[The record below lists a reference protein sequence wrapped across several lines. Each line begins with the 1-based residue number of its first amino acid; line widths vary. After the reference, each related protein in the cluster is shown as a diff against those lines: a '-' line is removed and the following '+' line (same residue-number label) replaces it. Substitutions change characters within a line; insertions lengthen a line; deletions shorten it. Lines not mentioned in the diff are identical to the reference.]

1 MPIRYIP
8 IDPIVLRGQAVLGNF
23 TRSLRYNGN
32 HKPGQRLSRGLPLY
46 EVKTVEQVGPG
57 QSATAESNSESKVP
71 LGRTGPAQAAPDLI
85 VHGECQAAC
94 AHLLAT
100 GQKVD
105 LVYIDPPF
113 ASGANYG
120 KKILMRR
127 HPHTS
132 DAAPEGA
139 ALEADS
145 WEETLYGDIWN
156 KEDYLNWMYENLTAI
171 KALMSDTAS
180 IYVHLDWHIGHYVK
194 ILLDEVFGEENFR
207 NEIVWKR
214 TSARTDS
221 TTFNHI
227 HDVIYYYSKS
237 DDFTFNEAFTEYD
250 AEYIDTAYRSK
261 DEDGRR
267 FTSSDLMAAGLR
279 NGSSGMEWRGIN
291 PAARGNHW
299 KFATTKPDELDAMG
313 KILWPNKTG
322 GVPRYK
328 RYLDEVRGV
337 PLQLIWD
344 DIFQVGAQAAERV
357 DYATQKPETLLK
369 RVIEASTNP
378 GMVVADFF
386 GGSGVTAKVA
396 HDLGRRFIHTDIG
409 LNSIQTARDRL
420 AAAGATFDVL
430 RVQDGVQ
437 LFRNPQQTMAKL
449 RGLIPGLTSPQTP
462 QPLPD
467 YWAGIFASD
476 GAVPV
481 ALPNLLDSASRVFDE
496 AALHKLTLEELPKLA
511 DWDYPVQKVVV
522 YTIDIADPEACAA
535 WLADHNPS
543 GIAVELRDLKPLLGD
558 VVLNDECVARVEPP
572 TPEQAQ
578 YKVVVERYHS
588 DYLAGKLAEVTAKK
602 VLQPSAMTSAAGK
615 AKAAA
620 LPVGLSA
627 DGLECIEWLSVD
639 CTAAE
644 GPWTSAAEAK
654 IDVKNRLILN
664 GVRQV
669 AKWDGTLLCASAPK
683 RLRVRNVAGD
693 EVTVFLSSID

>member
-8 IDPIVLRGQAVLGNF
+8 IDPLVLRGQAVLGNF
-23 TRSLRYNGN
+23 TRSLRYHGN

-46 EVKTVEQVGPG
+46 ELQAVEQV
-57 QSATAESNSESKVP
+57 
-71 LGRTGPAQAAPDLI
+71 RPAQGTPAPQDLVLNQGLAGVETAQEAPNLI

-127 HPHTS
+127 HPHAS
-132 DAAPEGA
+132 NDAPEGA
-139 ALEADS
+139 ALEADG

-156 KEDYLNWMYENLTAI
+156 KEDYLNWMFENLTAI
-171 KALMSDTAS
+171 KAVMSDTAS

-214 TSARTDS
+214 TTAHSDAQTYGV
-221 TTFNHI
+221 NC
-227 HDVIYYYSKS
+227 DVIYFYTKRE
-237 DDFTFNEAFTEYD
+237 DFLFNEVSQKYSDEYL
-250 AEYIDTAYRSK
+250 A
-261 DEDGRR
+261 R
-267 FTSSDLMAAGLR
+267 FTSTDPDGRKWEGGNLTAKGLR
-279 NGSSGMEWRGIN
+279 GGGYSYTYKGCTSLWRCPLETMEEHDRKGRLHFTSNQGI
-291 PAARGNHW
+291 RL
-299 KFATTKPDELDAMG
+299 K
-313 KILWPNKTG
+313 
-322 GVPRYK
+322 V
-328 RYLDEVRGV
+328 YLDELKGM
-337 PLQLIWD
+337 PCQALWD
-344 DIFQVGAQAAERV
+344 DIPAVNSQAAERV

-369 RVIEASTNP
+369 RVIQASSNP

-396 HDLGRRFIHTDIG
+396 HDLGRRFVHTDIG
-409 LNSIQTARDRL
+409 VNSIQTARDRL
-420 AAAGATFDVL
+420 AAAGAAFNVL

-437 LFRNPQQTMAKL
+437 LFRNPQQTMTKL
-449 RGLIPGLTSPQTP
+449 CGLIPGLTSPQTP

-467 YWAGIFASD
+467 YWSGMFANK

-481 ALPNLLDSASRVFDE
+481 ALPNLLDSACRVFDE
-496 AALHKLTLEELPKLA
+496 AALHKLTLEELPKLI
-511 DWDYPVQKVVV
+511 DWDYPVLNVVV
-522 YTIDIADPEACAA
+522 YTIDTADPEACQR
-535 WLADHNPS
+535 WLAEHNPS
-543 GIAVELRDLKPLLGD
+543 GIAVELRDIKPLLGD
-558 VVLNDECVARVEPP
+558 VVLNDECSARVEPP
-572 TPEQAQ
+572 TAGQAG
-578 YKVVVERYHS
+578 YKVVLQRYHS
-588 DYLAGKLAEVTAKK
+588 DYLAGKLAELVSKK
-602 VLQPSAMTSAAGK
+602 KLQPSALTSPSGQ

-627 DGLECIEWLSVD
+627 DGLECIEWMSVD
-639 CTAAE
+639 CTAME

-654 IDVKNRLILN
+654 IDIKNRLILN
-664 GVRQV
+664 GVRQSTP
-669 AKWDGTLLCASAPK
+669 WDGTLLCTNAPK

-693 EVTVFLSSID
+693 ELTLVF

>member
-8 IDPIVLRGQAVLGNF
+8 IDPIVLHGQAVLGNF
-23 TRSLRYNGN
+23 TRSLRYHGN

-46 EVKTVEQVGPG
+46 ELRTVEQVKASSKTLATVD
-57 QSATAESNSESKVP
+57 SAQE
-71 LGRTGPAQAAPDLI
+71 APNLT

-120 KKILMRR
+120 KKILLRR
-127 HPHTS
+127 HPHAS
-132 DAAPEGA
+132 NDATEGA
-139 ALEADS
+139 ALEADG

-171 KALMSDTAS
+171 KAVMSDTAS

-237 DDFTFNEAFTEYD
+237 DDFAFNEAFTEYD

-261 DEDGRR
+261 DKDGRR

-299 KFATTKPDELDAMG
+299 KFATTKLDELDVMG

-328 RYLDEVRGV
+328 RYLDEMKGV
-337 PLQLIWD
+337 PLQSIWD
-344 DIFQVGAQAAERV
+344 DIFQVGAQATERV

-369 RVIEASTNP
+369 RIIESSSNP

-396 HDLGRRFIHTDIG
+396 HDLGRRFVHTDIG
-409 LNSIQTARDRL
+409 INSIQTARDRL

-449 RGLIPGLTSPQTP
+449 KGLIPGLTSPQTP

-467 YWAGIFASD
+467 YWSGIFASD

-522 YTIDIADPEACAA
+522 YTIDIADPDACQA
-535 WLADHNPS
+535 WLAEHNPS

-558 VVLNDECVARVEPP
+558 VVLNDECTARVEPP
-572 TPEQAQ
+572 TTAQ
-578 YKVVVERYHS
+578 PQFKVVVQRYHS
-588 DYLAGKLAEVTAKK
+588 DYLAGKLAEVVAKK

-615 AKAAA
+615 SKAAA

-639 CTAAE
+639 CTALE
-644 GPWTSAAEAK
+644 GPWRSAAEAK

-693 EVTVFLSSID
+693 EVTVILSSID

>member
-23 TRSLRYNGN
+23 TRALRYQGH

-46 EVKTVEQVGPG
+46 ELRTVEQVRPA
-57 QSATAESNSESKVP
+57 SPAAASKKLTSKQPVAGVKYP
-71 LGRTGPAQAAPDLI
+71 QAAPDLI

-120 KKILMRR
+120 KKILLRR
-127 HPHTS
+127 HPHAS
-132 DAAPEGA
+132 GQAAEGA
-139 ALEADS
+139 ALEADG

-156 KEDYLNWMYENLTAI
+156 KEDYLNWMFENLTAI
-171 KALMSDTAS
+171 KAVMSDTAS

-214 TSARTDS
+214 TTAHSDAQTYGV
-221 TTFNHI
+221 NC
-227 HDVIYYYSKS
+227 DVIFFYSKRE
-237 DDFTFNEAFTEYD
+237 DFLFNEVFQKYSEEYL
-250 AEYIDTAYRSK
+250 
-261 DEDGRR
+261 GR
-267 FTSSDLMAAGLR
+267 FTSTDPDGRKWEGGNLTAKGLQGGGYSYTYKGCTSLWR
-279 NGSSGMEWRGIN
+279 CPLATMEEHDRKGRLHFTNNKGI
-291 PAARGNHW
+291 RL
-299 KFATTKPDELDAMG
+299 K
-313 KILWPNKTG
+313 
-322 GVPRYK
+322 V
-328 RYLDEVRGV
+328 YLDELKGM
-337 PLQLIWD
+337 PCQALWD
-344 DIFQVGAQAAERV
+344 DIPAVNSQAAERV

-369 RVIEASTNP
+369 RVIEASSHP

-396 HDLGRRFIHTDIG
+396 HDLGRRFVHTDIG
-409 LNSIQTARDRL
+409 INSIQTARDRL
-420 AAAGATFDVL
+420 SAAGATFDVL

-449 RGLIPGLTSPQTP
+449 RGLIPGLTRPNTP

-467 YWAGIFASD
+467 YWAGIFASE

-522 YTIDIADPEACAA
+522 YTIDIADPQACQA
-535 WLADHNPS
+535 WLAEHNPS

-558 VVLNDECVARVEPP
+558 VVLNDECTARVEPP
-572 TPEQAQ
+572 TPAQ
-578 YKVVVERYHS
+578 PQFKVVVQHYHS
-588 DYLAGKLAEVTAKK
+588 DYLAGKLLEVTAKK
-602 VLQPSAMTSAAGK
+602 ALQPSALTSAAGK
-615 AKAAA
+615 AKTAA

-627 DGLECIEWLSVD
+627 DGLECIEWLSLD
-639 CTAAE
+639 CSATE
-644 GPWTSAAEAK
+644 GPWCSAVEAK
-654 IDVKNRLILN
+654 IDAKNRLILG
-664 GVRQV
+664 GVRQSTP
-669 AKWDGTLLCASAPK
+669 WDGTLLCASAPK

-693 EVTVFLSSID
+693 EVTVVLNGC

>member
-23 TRSLRYNGN
+23 SRTLRYSGN

-46 EVKTVEQVGPG
+46 ELRTVEQVRPVPPS
-57 QSATAESNSESKVP
+57 QTPFHEEALSKPAKAAKKISKETVAPVDTAQES
-71 LGRTGPAQAAPDLI
+71 PDLI

-127 HPHTS
+127 HPKAQVAQADGPS
-132 DAAPEGA
+132 F
-139 ALEADS
+139 EADG

-156 KEDYLNWMYENLTAI
+156 KEDYLNWMYENLVAI
-171 KALMSDTAS
+171 KAVMSDTAS

-207 NEIVWKR
+207 NEIVWCYSGGAVPADRFPSKHDSIYWYTKTTDWVYAPTYRPYSEKTMQRGR
-214 TSARTDS
+214 TEVKGLNATLRAEGTPVNDWWTDIAPVTS
-221 TTFNHI
+221 PTDFEKQ
-227 HDVIYYYSKS
+227 YY
-237 DDFTFNEAFTEYD
+237 
-250 AEYIDTAYRSK
+250 
-261 DEDGRR
+261 
-267 FTSSDLMAAGLR
+267 
-279 NGSSGMEWRGIN
+279 
-291 PAARGNHW
+291 P
-299 KFATTKPDELDAMG
+299 
-313 KILWPNKTG
+313 
-322 GVPRYK
+322 
-328 RYLDEVRGV
+328 
-337 PLQLIWD
+337 
-344 DIFQVGAQAAERV
+344 
-357 DYATQKPETLLK
+357 TQKPEALLK
-369 RVIEASTNP
+369 RVIEASSHP

-409 LNSIQTARDRL
+409 INSIQTARDRL
-420 AAAGATFDVL
+420 AAVGATFDVL

-437 LFRNPQQTMAKL
+437 LFRNPQQTQAKL
-449 RGLIPGLTSPQTP
+449 QGLIPGLARSTSA

-467 YWAGIFASD
+467 YWAGILAAD

-496 AALHKLTLEELPKLA
+496 AALHKLALEELPKLA
-511 DWDYPVQKVVV
+511 DWDFEVQKVVV
-522 YTIDIADPEACAA
+522 YTIDIADPEVCAD
-535 WLADHNPS
+535 WLAEHNPS

-558 VVLNDECVARVEPP
+558 VVLGDELQARVEPVHGDG
-572 TPEQAQ
+572 
-578 YKVVVERYHS
+578 YRVVVERYYS
-588 DYLAGKLAEVTAKK
+588 DYLARRLTEVTMKK
-602 VLQPSAMTSAAGK
+602 ALQPTALRDKAGT
-615 AKAAA
+615 AA
-620 LPVGLSA
+620 LPVGLSV

-639 CTAAE
+639 CVAVE
-644 GPWTSAAEAK
+644 GVWTSSAEAK
-654 IDVKNRLILN
+654 VDVKNRLTVN
-664 GVRQV
+664 GVRQPHR
-669 AKWDGTLLCASAPK
+669 WDGTLLCQNLPK

-693 EVTVFLSSID
+693 EVTVDL

>member
-1 MPIRYIP
+1 
-8 IDPIVLRGQAVLGNF
+8 
-23 TRSLRYNGN
+23 
-32 HKPGQRLSRGLPLY
+32 LY
-46 EVKTVEQVGPG
+46 ELRTVEQVRPV
-57 QSATAESNSESKVP
+57 SPPAASKKTALKPPAPPVALES
-71 LGRTGPAQAAPDLI
+71 AAPNLV

-100 GQKVD
+100 GQKID

-120 KKILMRR
+120 KKILLRR
-127 HPHTS
+127 HPHAS
-132 DAAPEGA
+132 AQVAEGV
-139 ALEADS
+139 ALEADG

-156 KEDYLNWMYENLTAI
+156 KEDYLNWMFENLTAI
-171 KALMSDTAS
+171 KAVMSDTAS

-299 KFATTKPDELDAMG
+299 KFATTKLDELDALG
-313 KILWPNKTG
+313 KILWPNKVG

-328 RYLDEVRGV
+328 RYLDEMKGV
-337 PLQLIWD
+337 PLQSIWD

-369 RVIEASTNP
+369 RIVEASSTP

-396 HDLGRRFIHTDIG
+396 HDLGRRFVHTDIG
-409 LNSIQTARDRL
+409 INSIQTARDRL
-420 AAAGATFDVL
+420 ASAGATFDVL

-449 RGLIPGLTSPQTP
+449 RGLIPGLTRPQTP
-462 QPLPD
+462 QALPD

-522 YTIDIADPEACAA
+522 YTIDIADPQACQA
-535 WLADHNPS
+535 WLAEHNPS

-558 VVLNDECVARVEPP
+558 VVLNDECTALVLAP
-572 TPEQAQ
+572 TPEQAHYQ
-578 YKVVVERYHS
+578 VVVQRYHS

-627 DGLECIEWLSVD
+627 DGLECIEWLSLD
-639 CTAAE
+639 CTATE
-644 GPWTSAAEAK
+644 GPWCSAVEAK

-664 GVRQV
+664 GVRQSSP
-669 AKWDGTLLCASAPK
+669 WDGTLLCPNPPK

-693 EVTVFLSSID
+693 EVTVILNG